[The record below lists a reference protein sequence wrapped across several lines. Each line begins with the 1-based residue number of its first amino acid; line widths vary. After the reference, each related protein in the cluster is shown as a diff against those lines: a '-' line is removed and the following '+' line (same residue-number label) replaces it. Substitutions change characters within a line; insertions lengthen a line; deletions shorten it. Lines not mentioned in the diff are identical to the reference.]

1 MGEREAGVWNIIEE
15 TGVEIWGWLTGT
27 KERKGMIKGEVETL
41 NPEHTGQYRKGQLEP
56 MRRAKG
62 KPGGI
67 AGWHQIP
74 WTP

>member
-41 NPEHTGQYRKGQLEP
+41 NLEHTGQ
-56 MRRAKG
+56 
-62 KPGGI
+62 
-67 AGWHQIP
+67 
-74 WTP
+74 